1 MTRPKLSLLLSSIL
15 LISACST
22 KKDIDVPDN
31 NTSNSLMAS
40 IQSDTSSEH
49 SSIATIPSEQSSI
62 ETTPSENSPIE
73 ITSSENSSLETISS
87 ENSLS
92 QNIPIEAVEG
102 GLGGDFAGNY
112 KLMDFIDYMH
122 SAYQFKYEELYKLF
136 SDAKDTNQMLE
147 PYKVRNALQQ
157 EKGKWD
163 RYKKMFVYERNI
175 QRGINFWAEYEDTL
189 NQAYQTYGVPPEY
202 IVGII
207 GVETAY
213 GVNFGKKRVIDVLT
227 SKAMLGDRR
236 EDFYTQQLEKFL
248 IMTRQSGLNASE
260 LMGSNAGAM
269 GYGQFIASS
278 YLDFAVDFNND
289 GVTDLWNAQDAIG
302 SIANYFSRNGW
313 NRNISQ
319 VAVRARYK
327 GNRFKRLE
335 TGYKTKYSQY
345 KLRKKYKITPRSK
358 LYYKGPVSLIKL
370 HRATYDELWFGTHN
384 FRVITTYN
392 HSTFYGMAVH
402 TLGETVK
409 QRRGY

>member
-1 MTRPKLSLLLSSIL
+1 MTLPKISLLLSSIL
-15 LISACST
+15 LITACST

-31 NTSNSLMAS
+31 NKTNPLLAVIQTDNVVIQTDNNVS
-40 IQSDTSSEH
+40 IKK
-49 SSIATIPSEQSSI
+49 IPT
-62 ETTPSENSPIE
+62 ETF
-73 ITSSENSSLETISS
+73 
-87 ENSLS
+87 
-92 QNIPIEAVEG
+92 G
-102 GLGGDFAGNY
+102 GLNGDFAGNY
-112 KLMDFIDYMH
+112 KLMEFIDYMH
-122 SAYQFKYEELYKLF
+122 DAYQFKHEELYKLF
-136 SDAKDTNQMLE
+136 SQAKDTNQIIE
-147 PYKVRNALQQ
+147 PCKVRNTNGSCVVQIR
-157 EKGKWD
+157 KGKWD
-163 RYKKMFVYERNI
+163 RYKAMFVYERNI

-302 SIANYFSRNGW
+302 SVANYFSKNGW
-313 NRNISQ
+313 NRDISQ
-319 VAVRARYK
+319 IAIRAKYK
-327 GNRFKRLE
+327 GNRFKRLK

-402 TLGETVK
+402 VLGETVK